1 MRNFYLLFAMMFVAV
16 SAFGQARI
24 DTKQQIKD
32 DGKKAIYLN
41 NITYDRGVIEDCPA
55 NSLGSQPYS
64 DPSTAVTSELS
75 VGISAAT
82 EFSTIGGTIETVH
95 VWMASLYY
103 DGSTWSECTPDDPY
117 TVNVYFLENN
127 GGVPGDTLHSFT
139 DVTGTVVD
147 AGVQLFDAY
156 AAYFLSVDLG
166 SSVDMHNGF
175 MLVEGTTASD
185 CWFMWIDSGDG
196 DGSAYQYNSDSLEW
210 AALDNPGTYC
220 LEGVAPSCAAPSNV
234 ELINPTDTGLTVSW
248 DQIGTPDSWDIEV
261 VETGVTPTG
270 TPTEAGIVDNP
281 YTISGL
287 TAGTHY
293 DVYIRSNCGGDTYS
307 IWSGPVTAVTSNC
320 DPADK
325 CSYVVDMVDDYED
338 GWNGGAL
345 QFVEDG
351 LTVAEVTL
359 DAGGS
364 GTAYADICD
373 AASVDVVF
381 VAGDYPAEIGFTIS
395 DPYGIELHTS
405 AIGDFAAEDDGTT
418 VFSFTG
424 DCTEPACP
432 APEDLTATAGLNSA
446 DLEWTETGTADTWNV
461 EWGPVGFTQG
471 DGTLEEGVTDNP
483 YTLDGLDAATMYD
496 FYVQAD
502 CGGDGTS
509 LWAGP
514 YTFTTEC
521 EVISS
526 YPFHEGFES
535 AVPPACWL
543 ALDEDADGFNWMQID
558 YHVNNGSG
566 AAMSASYD
574 NTELALTPDNYL
586 ISPQFDINQANLE
599 LGFYAAAVD
608 PDWSEEKFSV
618 MISTSGTEV
627 ADFTEVHTETLP
639 AGDSTFNQVIVP
651 LSDYDGELIYIAIR
665 HWDVT
670 DQYQLVIDDFEID
683 AAVGEN
689 MNASESIAVFPN
701 PADNMIYVEN
711 AENAQI
717 NVMNM
722 VGQVVASKVADSNRE
737 SINISDLSEG
747 TYIIRIENGNEVST
761 QKMNVIR

>member
-24 DTKQQIKD
+24 DTRQQIKD
-32 DGKKAIYLN
+32 DGDKAIYLK
-41 NITYDRGVIEDCPA
+41 NITYERGVIEDCPA

-64 DPSTAVTSELS
+64 NPSTAGTSEVS
-75 VGISAAT
+75 TGYATAT
-82 EFSTIGGTIETVH
+82 EFTTVGGTIETVH
-95 VWMASLYY
+95 LWMASMYN
-103 DGSTWSECTPDDPY
+103 DGSDWSECTPDDPY
-117 TVNVYFLENN
+117 TVNVYFMENN

-156 AAYFLSVDLG
+156 TAYFLSVDLG
-166 SSVDMHNGF
+166 SSVDMQNGF
-175 MLVEGTTASD
+175 LLVEGTTASD
-185 CWFMWIDSGDG
+185 CWLMWIDTGDG
-196 DGSAYQYNSDSLEW
+196 NGTAFQYDGTEWGASDQ
-210 AALDNPGTYC
+210 PFTYC
-220 LEGVAPSCAAPSNV
+220 LEGTPPACASPSNLD
-234 ELINPTDTGLTVSW
+234 LINITDVSMTLSW
-248 DQIGTPDSWDIEV
+248 DQLGTPDSWDIEV
-261 VETGVTPTG
+261 VESGVAPTG
-270 TPTEAGIVDNP
+270 TPTETGIIDNP
-281 YTISGL
+281 YTITGL
-287 TAGTHY
+287 TAATTY
-293 DVYIRSNCGGDTYS
+293 DVYIRSNCGGGTYS
-307 IWSGPVTAVTSNC
+307 EWAGPVTEMTSNC
-320 DPADK
+320 DPADQ
-325 CSYVVDMVDDYED
+325 CAYTVDMVDEYGD

-351 LTVAEVTL
+351 VVVGEATL
-359 DAGGS
+359 DAGET
-364 GTAYADICD
+364 GTASIDICD
-373 AASVDVVF
+373 AGSVDVIF
-381 VAGDYPAEIGFTIS
+381 VAGDWPAEIGFTIS
-395 DPYGIELHTS
+395 DPYGIELYTA
-405 AIGDFAAEDDGTT
+405 AIADFAAEDDGTT

-424 DCTEPACP
+424 DCTAPSCP

-446 DLEWTETGTADTWNV
+446 DLGWTETGTADTWNI
-461 EWGPVGFTQG
+461 EWGPTGFTQG
-471 DGTLEEGVTDNP
+471 GGTLEEGVMDNP
-483 YTLDGLDAATMYD
+483 YTLSGLDAATMYD

-526 YPFHEGFES
+526 YPFHEGFET

-566 AAMSASYD
+566 AAMSASWD
-574 NTELALTPDNYL
+574 QTDGALTPDNYL

-608 PDWSEEKFSV
+608 PDWTEEKFSV

-627 ADFTEVHTETLP
+627 TDFTEVHTETIP

-670 DQYQLVIDDFEID
+670 DMFQLAIDDFEID

-689 MNASESIAVFPN
+689 MNATENIAVFPN

-722 VGQVVASKVADSNRE
+722 VGQVVASKLADSNRV
-737 SINISDLSEG
+737 SISIADLAEG

-761 QKMNVIR
+761 QKLNVIR